1 MNKQR
6 YKQQAGLRY
15 KKLSFPGTRPKTQLN
30 KLNIVQNQGHAS
42 VGTPN
47 RRPGVQDAGSPRKR
61 DGCMSEGESYCT
73 TLCHRSSALDA
84 RLLVRGASERGE
96 KTAY

>member
-1 MNKQR
+1 MNKPY

-15 KKLSFPGTRPKTQLN
+15 KKLSFPGTRQKTQLN

-47 RRPGVQDAGSPRKR
+47 RRPGVQDVGSPRKR
-61 DGCMSEGESYCT
+61 DGCMSEGERVTVPRCVT
-73 TLCHRSSALDA
+73 EVVH
-84 RLLVRGASERGE
+84 
-96 KTAY
+96 